1 MTRLLLSLTQ
11 YSFWGRCWDSWGW
24 MRPDKKWFGLVFSP
38 RNVIFISVLLWLFAL
53 LFSPSLKKRNPNR
66 VVWFLRR
73 S

>member
-1 MTRLLLSLTQ
+1 
-11 YSFWGRCWDSWGW
+11 